1 MAKNQKIKYNFSG
14 KWDDVSNVFRQFSV
28 ADALKRINR
37 ESNDLFCHNG
47 NSDICG
53 VKRDKLNLFHKGNP
67 FPEKHEVLIMAWT
80 LIDLAYYL
88 IKTSND
94 FRGKKIENNDELYI
108 LHEAVKNYRERNEH
122 DFLENQD
129 EQKIDFF
136 MYLWGFA
143 GEQFKTESP
152 AIVLENQS
160 RDLYILFEIND
171 PKEFDIEESLNVET
185 GLTWQ
190 MIIAYLALA
199 CVGFTQADTLDEVN
213 RRIAWENPDN
223 EKEFTNLLERYT
235 ADYTCVREST
245 LGRQIL
251 YAKPYIRT
259 QKGEVVSVSAYL
271 NYFLCE
277 HSVLWIVRDRFNN
290 LGRQDFVIYF
300 GNLFEKYFEELLGC
314 TLDKNEYERI
324 PEGKEKRAD
333 WKILCGDHKILVEQK
348 STIMKLS
355 AKQQETDVS
364 VIKSFAVNTV
374 IKALRQLKKTEKD
387 FGDGKYIKIILL
399 YEDYLKPEI
408 LEHIMAMPECDV
420 ENDNYYWLV
429 TISEMERMLMV
440 AKDDRKKF
448 DDIIYDKVDRE
459 LHHSLA
465 GKSLDQ
471 LLSEHDITG
480 NEYIRQEKFMKYR
493 NAAQDAARSFLLH

>member
-1 MAKNQKIKYNFSG
+1 MAKNQGIKYNFSG
-14 KWDDVSNVFRQFSV
+14 KWDAVSNVLRQFSV
-28 ADALKRINR
+28 ADALKRINK
-37 ESNDLFCHNG
+37 ESIALFYNNS
-47 NSDICG
+47 NSDIRG
-53 VKRDKLNLFHKGNP
+53 TKRVKFNLFHKGNP
-67 FPEKHEVLIMAWT
+67 FPEQHEVMIMAWA

-94 FRGKKIENNDELYI
+94 FRGKKIEYDAELYI
-108 LHEAVKNYRERNEH
+108 LQEAVDNYKERNEH

-152 AIVLENQS
+152 AIVLDNQS

-171 PKEFDIEESLNVET
+171 PSEFNIEESLSAET

-190 MIIAYLALA
+190 MIIAYLTLA
-199 CVGFTQADTLDEVN
+199 WVEFTQVDTLDEVN
-213 RRIAWENPDN
+213 KRIGWKNPDN
-223 EKEFTNLLERYT
+223 EKEFVNLLERYT
-235 ADYTCVREST
+235 ADYQCVRESQM
-245 LGRQIL
+245 GRQIL

-277 HSVLWIVRDRFNN
+277 HSVLWIVRDRFKN
-290 LGRQDFVIYF
+290 LDRQDFVNYF
-300 GNLFEKYFEELLGC
+300 GNMFEKYFAELLGC
-314 TLDKNEYERI
+314 TLDKNEYEKI
-324 PEGKEKRAD
+324 PEEKEKRAD
-333 WKILCGDHKILVEQK
+333 WKICCGKHKILVEQK
-348 STIMKLS
+348 SAIMRLS

-364 VIKSFAVNTV
+364 AIKSFAVKTV
-374 IKALRQLKKTEKD
+374 IKAMRQLERTEND
-387 FGDGKYIKIILL
+387 FGAGKYIKIILL

-408 LEHIMAMPECDV
+408 LEQIMDMPECDV

-429 TISEMERMLMV
+429 TISEMERLLTV
-440 AKDDRKKF
+440 AKNDRKKF
-448 DDIIYDKVDRE
+448 DDIICDKVDRE

-471 LLSEHDITG
+471 LLDEHGVTD

-493 NAAQDAARSFLLH
+493 NAAQDAARSFL